1 MVRIAACMQRKIP
14 WALTRKI
21 RSKSARLVVS
31 IVPMCEIPAQL
42 TRMSMDPAEAMV
54 VNTWVTLSGSATSQ
68 GRAQACRLA
77 CLISSA
83 VALAASA
90 LISSTHTCAP
100 FAANRVDM
108 AFPIPLAPPV
118 TTATLP
124 LKSNPSKADP
134 RCAQP
139 FYKLSSVMSSTAVVT
154 DFRGLAKCLVVE
166 PTEIDVVHHPN
177 GDHGEGKDF
186 GAGFE
191 MAGDHFVRGG
201 QGHVGM
207 KLALDDVPIHAHQVS
222 RFGGILHVGIARGHR
237 PVTDL
242 MNLIAAHGS
251 KGGENNSVTNVFLL
265 HHFLHAGKQVRLV
278 LESEN
283 DYAIEVT
290 SDGVDVGHRGTV
302 GLGIVSRIGRWI
314 GPRLP
319 GFLSQG
325 HARCEHTQ
333 NEQSHSVLHSRLR
346 ILT

>member
-21 RSKSARLVVS
+21 RSKSARLVVW

-42 TRMSMDPAEAMV
+42 TRMSTDPADAMV
-54 VNTWVTLSGSATSQ
+54 LNTWVTLSGSATSQ
-68 GRAQACRLA
+68 GRAPACRLD

-83 VALAASA
+83 VASAASA
-90 LISSTHTCAP
+90 LISNTHTCAP
-100 FAANRVDM
+100 FAAKRVDM

-124 LKSNPSKADP
+124 LKSIPSKANP

-139 FYKLSSVMSSTAVVT
+139 FYKLFSVMSSTAAVT
-154 DFRGLAKCLVVE
+154 DIYRLAKCLVVKV
-166 PTEIDVVHHPN
+166 PEINVVHHPN
-177 GDHGEGKDF
+177 GEDGEGKDL

-191 MAGDHFVRGG
+191 VAGDHFVRRG
-201 QGHVGM
+201 QGHVRM
-207 KLALDDVPIHAHQVS
+207 KLALDDVTIHAYQVS
-222 RFGGILHVGIARGHR
+222 GFGGILHVGIARGHR
-237 PVTDL
+237 PIADL
-242 MNLIAAHGS
+242 MNLIAAYRS
-251 KGGENNSVTNVFLL
+251 KGRENDPVSDVLLL
-265 HHFLHAGKQVRLV
+265 HHFLHTGEQVSLV
-278 LESEN
+278 FETEN
-283 DYAIEVT
+283 DNAIEVT
-290 SDGVDVGHRGTV
+290 RNGVDVGHRGTV
-302 GLGIVSRIGRWI
+302 CLGIVCRIGRRM